1 MIYCYPFW
9 NYCKFSSW
17 VKGWIF
23 FEINSMFKPIT
34 LKIKI
39 IKKNYFVE
47 KTFLCNRA
55 LDCTI
60 SYLYFE
66 NIFSLLW
73 RKNFKTSFGRK
84 TNPKS
89 LPFGR
94 KTPKILW
101 MQAYNSKMLSYGT
114 TEDLE
119 NLGARN
125 LLKELNSAVD
135 VLVTDERSMEI
146 GP

>member
-1 MIYCYPFW
+1 
-9 NYCKFSSW
+9 
-17 VKGWIF
+17 
-23 FEINSMFKPIT
+23 
-34 LKIKI
+34 
-39 IKKNYFVE
+39 
-47 KTFLCNRA
+47 
-55 LDCTI
+55 
-60 SYLYFE
+60 
-66 NIFSLLW
+66 
-73 RKNFKTSFGRK
+73 
-84 TNPKS
+84 
-89 LPFGR
+89 
-94 KTPKILW
+94 